1 MKEKKKYAK
10 AYQNLLKSYLVVFLL
25 SIVLCI
31 SLVKVFDNII
41 NGNYEVLVN
50 DIVAIVLGIF
60 ASLLTFILCKTK
72 KDGKL
77 YINDIE
83 QENKVLKDA
92 LNDLKLISSM
102 IEFNVNSKKS
112 ELEILILY
120 KDIQLSRKSLLNNIS
135 LIGITSLYDDLSS
148 KLLKISN
155 KKEFIEESRDLLSTI
170 ENITKM
176 VDELIILNNNE
187 KDAFLKEEEYL
198 DNLFEEK
205 NKIK

>member
-1 MKEKKKYAK
+1 M
-10 AYQNLLKSYLVVFLL
+10 
-25 SIVLCI
+25 
-31 SLVKVFDNII
+31 
-41 NGNYEVLVN
+41 
-50 DIVAIVLGIF
+50 
-60 ASLLTFILCKTK
+60 
-72 KDGKL
+72 
-77 YINDIE
+77 
-83 QENKVLKDA
+83 
-92 LNDLKLISSM
+92 
-102 IEFNVNSKKS
+102 
-112 ELEILILY
+112 
-120 KDIQLSRKSLLNNIS
+120 
-135 LIGITSLYDDLSS
+135 SS

>member
-120 KDIQLSRKSLLNNIS
+120 KDIQLSRKSLLNNNLFDNIS

-198 DNLFEEK
+198 DNLFE
-205 NKIK
+205 

>member
-1 MKEKKKYAK
+1 MSFFLEK
-10 AYQNLLKSYLVVFLL
+10 
-25 SIVLCI
+25 
-31 SLVKVFDNII
+31 
-41 NGNYEVLVN
+41 
-50 DIVAIVLGIF
+50 
-60 ASLLTFILCKTK
+60 LCKTK

-120 KDIQLSRKSLLNNIS
+120 KDIQLSRKSLLNNNLFDNIS